1 MTKMSKLWDDIERQN
16 DEILSQSDDVK
27 SQHFKVQIL
36 TKGIIEIIIQNYERQ
51 NMTSNCCNFILNDLI
66 YSVLLQLCL

>member
-36 TKGIIEIIIQNYERQ
+36 TKGIIEIIIQIMRDKIWRQ
-51 NMTSNCCNFILNDLI
+51 IVVILFWMT
-66 YSVLLQLCL
+66 